1 MSVPHSNY
9 WNTFVCLDFLSLE
22 FTYMVT
28 GLSKG
33 KWLHSVFKR
42 EGNKVGLPGILGR
55 GAIQVQ
61 LLRVLLTDRGNWNI
75 AWVIR
80 NTNAEQLAFPNKTF
94 PQPPGN
100 PRLRLS
106 HLLLLAHCIPWRWQ
120 VSMLDHGKIKGMCS
134 HLLFSC
140 WSSATYM
147 ILNKVFYCFSHTG
160 FAVGAQVL
168 WKPLPT
174 QSQNGRVKDIS
185 IIVGRVDL
193 GKSSITGH
201 LVYEWGSIIKQ
212 AMESFT
218 RRLLKWEQVPSG
230 MPTSW
235 TNLNVSMGVVLHA
248 QLPVEIYNEQML
260 CDYPWCSRTQIFIK
274 KLHYRTISVWLA
286 ILNVAAGPDG
296 FEAAV
301 SKKMGSP
308 VSIPFWLRGWVGNS

>member
-1 MSVPHSNY
+1 
-9 WNTFVCLDFLSLE
+9 
-22 FTYMVT
+22 
-28 GLSKG
+28 
-33 KWLHSVFKR
+33 
-42 EGNKVGLPGILGR
+42 
-55 GAIQVQ
+55 
-61 LLRVLLTDRGNWNI
+61 
-75 AWVIR
+75 
-80 NTNAEQLAFPNKTF
+80 
-94 PQPPGN
+94 
-100 PRLRLS
+100 
-106 HLLLLAHCIPWRWQ
+106 
-120 VSMLDHGKIKGMCS
+120 MCS

-140 WSSATYM
+140 WASATYM
-147 ILNKVFYCFSHTG
+147 FPNKVFYCFSHTG

-168 WKPLPT
+168 WKPLLS

-185 IIVGRVDL
+185 ITVGRVDL

-235 TNLNVSMGVVLHA
+235 TNLNVSMRVVLHA

-308 VSIPFWLRGWVGNS
+308 YSMPFWLRGWVGNS